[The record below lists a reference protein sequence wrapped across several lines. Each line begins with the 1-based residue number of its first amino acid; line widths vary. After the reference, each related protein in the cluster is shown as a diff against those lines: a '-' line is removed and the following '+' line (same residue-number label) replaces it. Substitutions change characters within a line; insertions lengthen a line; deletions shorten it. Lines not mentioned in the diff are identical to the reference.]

1 MGGLTLS
8 GTSLYGMTTVG
19 DGNLFRVGTNGSG
32 YQSLFTFS
40 GNGGAYPGDNPGG
53 VLTLSGTTLYGA
65 THSGGSGY
73 GNVFSVGV
81 DGSGF
86 QNLISLSGTGGPYPG
101 NSPGSPALSGTTLYE
116 TGLGGFAVGNDGNIF
131 SVGTNGT
138 GFQNLVTLS
147 GTGGAFPGQTP
158 EGGLALGGTT
168 FYGVAFQGGTPNS
181 GVIFSVGANGAG
193 YKSLLTFNGTNGS
206 YPDGGLTLSG
216 TTLFGTTTE
225 ESGGYG
231 NFFSVGIDGSSFRN
245 LVSFTGYGGA
255 YPGQRPEGGLTLIG
269 TNLYGTTNSGAN
281 DYGTVFCVGTDGTGY
296 RNLVSFT
303 GVGGATRE
311 MNLLAA
317 WPPARPPRFC

>member
-1 MGGLTLS
+1 M
-8 GTSLYGMTTVG
+8 V
-19 DGNLFRVGTNGSG
+19 
-32 YQSLFTFS
+32 
-40 GNGGAYPGDNPGG
+40 
-53 VLTLSGTTLYGA
+53 

-81 DGSGF
+81 YGSGF

-158 EGGLALGGTT
+158 EGGLDAGRYDLLRSGIPGRDS
-168 FYGVAFQGGTPNS
+168 QP

-206 YPDGGLTLSG
+206 YPDGGTLSG

-245 LVSFTGYGGA
+245 LVSFTGYGVHI
-255 YPGQRPEGGLTLIG
+255 RD
-269 TNLYGTTNSGAN
+269 SGPKA
-281 DYGTVFCVGTDGTGY
+281 V
-296 RNLVSFT
+296 
-303 GVGGATRE
+303 
-311 MNLLAA
+311 
-317 WPPARPPRFC
+317 